1 MICARFLKDY
11 DLNFY
16 ESQSIIDIIGFPY
29 MNAFCFFSPLFLN
42 YEILKNSLGIIFN
55 VGGGMKISYLDSVK
69 IQYIFFHLT
78 NTSIKKF

>member
-1 MICARFLKDY
+1 MLFV
-11 DLNFY
+11 
-16 ESQSIIDIIGFPY
+16 
-29 MNAFCFFSPLFLN
+29 FFSPLFLN

-78 NTSIKKF
+78 DTSVKKF